1 LADLLPLQSPLAE
14 HELALEVDQVK
25 VIDSPAVIDDADDE
39 KVFIL
44 GDGLVTGGLVSDDPP
59 PPPPHDT
66 INASVTRM
74 LNIFFSR
81 FPLKVFLLYLN
92 Y

>member
-1 LADLLPLQSPLAE
+1 MADLLPLQSPLAE

-74 LNIFFSR
+74 LYIFFIRCCS
-81 FPLKVFLLYLN
+81 F
-92 Y
+92 